1 MFNGATPSLSRVRQR
16 IMEEARLWE
25 KAGLLKGGTNGIQGE
40 VEVARWEDET

>member
-16 IMEEARLWE
+16 IMEEATLWE
-25 KAGLLKGGTNGIQGE
+25 KARLFKDGTVGVQDG